1 MHTVWD
7 PGTDPL
13 DLLAHLG
20 EEEHSK
26 GAVIPPIYQN
36 SLFVFE
42 TTEGL
47 LGALEGS
54 PLAKPDHYSRLTNPT
69 MDVVE
74 KKIAALE
81 GAEACKVVGSGM
93 AAMSNAVMSTV
104 REGSHVVLPD
114 TTYGPVRKLVDQYLP
129 KFGVTHTYVHGGDI
143 DEIVNATRP
152 ETSLIYLE
160 SPTSALFRLQDVPA
174 VAEFARSKG
183 ISTVIDNTYATPLF
197 MRPIDMGIDIVC
209 HSATKYMGGHSDITA
224 GTISTTHE
232 RMEQMMRF
240 EVGLFGNA
248 LHPMSA
254 WLLNRGLRTMPLR
267 LTRHEQT
274 ANEIAAWVETRPEV
288 DVVHHVSLPSFRQR
302 DLFLK
307 TMKGSTGLF
316 SFELKS
322 ADRATICR
330 FCDALQVFQ
339 RGISWGGHESLVVPI
354 HVKPADYDQPKWAIR
369 LYCGLESVDML
380 KADLERGFAAL

>member
-93 AAMSNAVMSTV
+93 AAMSNAVMSTI

-248 LHPMSA
+248 LHPA
-254 WLLNRGLRTMPLR
+254 VHDAPHMP
-267 LTRHEQT
+267 
-274 ANEIAAWVETRPEV
+274 
-288 DVVHHVSLPSFRQR
+288 
-302 DLFLK
+302 
-307 TMKGSTGLF
+307 
-316 SFELKS
+316 
-322 ADRATICR
+322 
-330 FCDALQVFQ
+330 
-339 RGISWGGHESLVVPI
+339 
-354 HVKPADYDQPKWAIR
+354 
-369 LYCGLESVDML
+369 
-380 KADLERGFAAL
+380 RGFARPGKLHRVAACLVAFLAPAAPASDGSERTHTRA